1 MKKRKFNILLN
12 IAVLC
17 MCVCAIAIGV
27 YSAKTASL
35 NVSGTIGFTAHN
47 CKVRVLGKIT
57 GAVNASNVALDPATT
72 PALNYYDSIDNTK
85 GKLIDGTADSWN
97 FDKIYFDDLNAE
109 GDAIAT
115 DIVFTFTLTNES
127 TAYDVI
133 ATLNVDNLPSNVKP
147 AVTFSTGSNNSGF
160 VCELKKDKTAVTM
173 TLTLSLLTSENISD
187 ATKNLD
193 LTLSFDRVNQNQTI
207 EALGYTFNN
216 GTILGLPSTTETNAT
231 LNIPSYFYNT
241 TNGVIFTKEL
251 YNGDGPNV
259 SALDNLDKYSKLI
272 IPNSVTSIGEMAFTY
287 CSNLISIYIPNSV
300 TSIGESAFSGCSG
313 LTSITIP
320 NSITS
325 ISLTNCDS
333 LTSITIPNGVTSI
346 NISSN
351 GLTSITIPNGITSLN
366 LSGCKKLTSITIPD
380 SVTSIGEYAFSS
392 CSGLTSITI
401 PDSVTSIRQYAFSGC
416 SGLTSITIP
425 DSVTSIGQSAFS
437 SCSGLTSVILPNR
450 ITSLEPMMFENC
462 EKLISITIPN
472 SVTLMSSEIFRGCTN
487 LKSVIFEKTD
497 NWQYSTDY
505 GRTYTDLS
513 EDMSLTNPADNST
526 KFKGAWKNYYFR
538 QKTAN

>member
-160 VCELKKDKTAVTM
+160 VCELKKSGTPVTI
-173 TLTLSLLTSENISD
+173 TLTLSLLTSENISA

-193 LTLSFDRVNQNQTI
+193 LTLSFDRVNQNQI
-207 EALGYTFNN
+207 AEALGYTLDSNDKS
-216 GTILGLPSTTETNAT
+216 TIKGVPATSESNAT
-231 LNIPSYFYNT
+231 LNIPSYFYDS
-241 TNGVIFTKEL
+241 TNGVKFVKTFVGFEL
-251 YNGDGPNV
+251 LKSIKN
-259 SALDNLDKYSKLI
+259 ANLYSSII
-272 IPNSVTSIGEMAFTY
+272 IPNSVTTIGKY
-287 CSNLISIYIPNSV
+287 V
-300 TSIGESAFSGCSG
+300 FSGCSA
-313 LTSITIP
+313 LT
-320 NSITS
+320 
-325 ISLTNCDS
+325 
-333 LTSITIPNGVTSI
+333 
-346 NISSN
+346 
-351 GLTSITIPNGITSLN
+351 
-366 LSGCKKLTSITIPD
+366 K
-380 SVTSIGEYAFSS
+380 
-392 CSGLTSITI
+392 
-401 PDSVTSIRQYAFSGC
+401 
-416 SGLTSITIP
+416 
-425 DSVTSIGQSAFS
+425 
-437 SCSGLTSVILPNR
+437 
-450 ITSLEPMMFENC
+450 
-462 EKLISITIPN
+462 ITIPN
-472 SVTLMSSEIFRGCTN
+472 SVTTIGEGAFFNCSKLTIITISSSVTTIDEWVFSGCTN
-487 LKSVIFEKTD
+487 LTTITIPSDVTSIGENAFTSCTNLTTITIPSSVITIWPQVFAGCDKLATITFEKID
-497 NWQYSTDY
+497 NWQYSTDNK
-505 GRTYTDLS
+505 TYTDLS
-513 EDMSLTNPADNST
+513 ADMSLTNPAVNAK
-526 KFKGAWKNYYFR
+526 KFKGDWMSYYFR

>member
-72 PALNYYDSIDNTK
+72 PALNYYDSTDNTK

-127 TAYDVI
+127 NAYDVI

-173 TLTLSLLTSENISD
+173 TLTLSLLTSENISA

-193 LTLSFDRVNQNQTI
+193 LTLSFDRVNQNQTS
-207 EALGYTFNN
+207 EALGYTFSN
-216 GTILGLPSTTETNAT
+216 GTIKGVPATSESNAT
-231 LNIPSYFYNT
+231 LNIPSYFYDS
-241 TNGVIFTKEL
+241 TNGVKFVNTFVGFEQQNKSIE
-251 YNGDGPNV
+251 NAN
-259 SALDNLDKYSKLI
+259 SYSSII
-272 IPNSVTSIGEMAFTY
+272 IPSSATEIGVKAFLNCT
-287 CSNLISIYIPNSV
+287 NLTAV
-300 TSIGESAFSGCSG
+300 
-313 LTSITIP
+313 
-320 NSITS
+320 
-325 ISLTNCDS
+325 
-333 LTSITIPNGVTSI
+333 TIPNGVT
-346 NISSN
+346 
-351 GLTSITIPNGITSLN
+351 T
-366 LSGCKKLTSITIPD
+366 
-380 SVTSIGEYAFSS
+380 IGEY
-392 CSGLTSITI
+392 
-401 PDSVTSIRQYAFSGC
+401 VFSGC
-416 SGLTSITIP
+416 TGLT
-425 DSVTSIGQSAFS
+425 
-437 SCSGLTSVILPNR
+437 
-450 ITSLEPMMFENC
+450 
-462 EKLISITIPN
+462 KITIPN
-472 SVTLMSSEIFRGCTN
+472 SVTTIGEGAFMNCSKLTIITISSSVTTIYDWVFSNCTN
-487 LKSVIFEKTD
+487 LTTIIIPSDVTSIGANAFANCSNLTTITIPNSVITIGSQAFIGCTKLTTITIPSSVITIGSEVFSLCNKLATITFEKTD
-497 NWQYSTDY
+497 NWQYSADNK
-505 GRTYTDLS
+505 TYTDLS
-513 EDMSLTNPADNST
+513 AAGMSLTNPADNSI

>member
-72 PALNYYDSIDNTK
+72 PALNYYDSTDNTK

-133 ATLNVDNLPSNVKP
+133 ATLNVKNLPNSIKP
-147 AVTFSTGSNNSGF
+147 TVTFTTGSNNSGF

-173 TLTLSLLTSENISD
+173 TLTLSLLTSENISN

-193 LTLSFDRVNQNQTI
+193 FTLSFDRVNQNQI
-207 EALGYTFNN
+207 AEALGYTFSN
-216 GTILGLPSTTETNAT
+216 GTIKGVPATTESNAT
-231 LNIPSYFYNT
+231 LNIPSYFYDTT
-241 TNGVIFTKEL
+241 TNGVVFVKSL
-251 YNGDGPNV
+251 YNSNLFSPLTNLDLYSNIFIPSSVTN
-259 SALDNLDKYSKLI
+259 LDNCAFIKCTKLTTI
-272 IPNSVTSIGEMAFTY
+272 TIPNSVTSINRAAFKDCT
-287 CSNLISIYIPNSV
+287 
-300 TSIGESAFSGCSG
+300 G

-320 NSITS
+320 
-325 ISLTNCDS
+325 
-333 LTSITIPNGVTSI
+333 
-346 NISSN
+346 
-351 GLTSITIPNGITSLN
+351 
-366 LSGCKKLTSITIPD
+366 
-380 SVTSIGEYAFSS
+380 
-392 CSGLTSITI
+392 
-401 PDSVTSIRQYAFSGC
+401 
-416 SGLTSITIP
+416 
-425 DSVTSIGQSAFS
+425 
-437 SCSGLTSVILPNR
+437 TSVESI
-450 ITSLEPMMFENC
+450 
-462 EKLISITIPN
+462 EK
-472 SVTLMSSEIFRGCTN
+472 SVFLGCTN
-487 LKSVIFEKTD
+487 LISVTIEKTD
-497 NWQYSTDY
+497 NWQYSTDNKIY
-505 GRTYTDLS
+505 ADLS
-513 EDMSLTNPADNST
+513 ADMSLTNPAVNAT
-526 KFKGAWKNYYFR
+526 KFKDAWKDYYFK
-538 QKTAN
+538 QKPRINI